1 MWKKIGAGLAKKTC
15 YRVSLLVNG
24 TIREESQDVEERVQ
38 GNQKE
43 DISGGCFEISLLVID
58 TTREDSLD
66 FV

>member
-1 MWKKIGAGLAKKTC
+1 MEEDWRRVGKKTC
-15 YRVSLLVNG
+15 CRVSLLVNG
-24 TIREESQDVEERVQ
+24 TSREESQDVEERVQ

-43 DISGGCFEISLLVID
+43 DISGGCFEISLLVMD